1 METAIDKNAIC
12 DKETTLESAKD
23 GQDSSPP
30 PPSWKNLFIVF
41 RYKELSLFTNSNFL
55 FPVS

>member
-41 RYKELSLFTNSNFL
+41 R
-55 FPVS
+55 